1 MIIVENIVINGRA
14 LKHIYSDA
22 GLKIIRDDGVV
33 FDDVVTVNSASEYS
47 ESSEPINE
55 EITDTEALNIITGG
69 TTT

>member
-1 MIIVENIVINGRA
+1 MIIVEAIVINGRI

-33 FDDVVTVNSASEYS
+33 FDDVVTVNSASEYA

-55 EITDTEALNIITGG
+55 ENSDTDELNIIA
-69 TTT
+69 

>member
-1 MIIVENIVINGRA
+1 MIIVETIVINGRE

-33 FDDVVTVNSASEYS
+33 FDDVVTVNSASEYA

-55 EITDTEALNIITGG
+55 ENSDTDELNIIA
-69 TTT
+69 

>member
-33 FDDVVTVNSASEYS
+33 FDDVVTVNSASEYA

-69 TTT
+69 AT

>member
-33 FDDVVTVNSASEYS
+33 FDDVVTVNSASEYA

-55 EITDTEALNIITGG
+55 EIADTEALNIITGG
-69 TTT
+69 ATT

>member
-1 MIIVENIVINGRA
+1 MIIVESIVINGRA

-22 GLKIIRDDGVV
+22 GLKIIRDDGAL
-33 FDDVVTVNSASEYS
+33 FDDVVTVNSASAYA

-69 TTT
+69 AT

>member
-69 TTT
+69 AV

>member
-47 ESSEPINE
+47 ECSEPINE

-69 TTT
+69 AV

>member
-1 MIIVENIVINGRA
+1 MIIFENIVINGRA

-22 GLKIIRDDGVV
+22 GLKIIRNDGVV

-69 TTT
+69 ATT

>member
-1 MIIVENIVINGRA
+1 MIIVEAIVINGRI

-33 FDDVVTVNSASEYS
+33 FDDVVTVNSASEYA

-55 EITDTEALNIITGG
+55 ENSDTDELNIIT
-69 TTT
+69 

>member
-69 TTT
+69 AT

>member
-1 MIIVENIVINGRA
+1 MIIVENIAISGRV

-33 FDDVVTVNSASEYS
+33 FDDVVTVNSDSEYT

-69 TTT
+69 AT